1 MVGAFE
7 LCLVPSG
14 ALLITSFLA
23 ISMKVSST
31 VVSGM
36 QHLAAGIVLS
46 AVAVELVPEIL
57 NAPSDFSTTC
67 GMTIGFASG
76 IGVLLLLSNFCGD
89 HDDSD
94 SEDDLYQLRSVSQPE
109 SPAATPPPTPPP
121 RIILSPDT
129 SVPMSSESAMQSEQ
143 TAALATSGFLELAGS
158 AALRKRAYAVKPS
171 KQELMR
177 QDLSTTATP
186 TMGSAPPPFPL
197 ALTVA
202 VGTDALIDGLLIG
215 ISSAS
220 GAQAG
225 VVITGA
231 LAIEMGFLGL
241 TFASCLRK

>member
-186 TMGSAPPPFPL
+186 TMGSAPV
-197 ALTVA
+197 TE
-202 VGTDALIDGLLIG
+202 TE
-215 ISSAS
+215 S
-220 GAQAG
+220 
-225 VVITGA
+225 
-231 LAIEMGFLGL
+231 
-241 TFASCLRK
+241 